1 MSKRSRSPP
10 PPSHE
15 IFDISDDDGDVTHG
29 TKRAWDTHEDDL
41 PRGKRTAEQEV
52 RELAS
57 FVGLDVDGANG
68 APSAAV
74 GSRRPH
80 RVFVNSA
87 PLAFEAQL
95 QHLSLYSRHVDAC
108 APATHA
114 EMDYNPVFRVVEST
128 GDETLKQFRAALES
142 FGIDRTF
149 LQVVMHDLAL
159 NVMGSCIY
167 REEWKQHRQ
176 RILEANNWRDLL
188 PLLAAICARRFG
200 KSFGAGMLAAA
211 AMLSVPGAA
220 VGCFAPTLRQATAI
234 MQTCWAL
241 LCKSSLFSQFKV
253 IKLTATAIVLM
264 GPDGQEVSLIAYPST
279 HKVCAVA
286 LLYRLSRRLPVRSS
300 GKGWGGEKGSLA
312 TQVRRVDGSRS
323 HVSRRQWSRGDGR
336 YAAKRLAS
344 HLTQRLL
351 HFANLGHEGPR
362 RSVHCSVCHGTL

>member
-1 MSKRSRSPP
+1 MSKRSKSPP
-10 PPSHE
+10 PPRTRE
-15 IFDISDDDGDVTHG
+15 IIYISDDDAHG
-29 TKRAWDTHEDDL
+29 VKRHSPEDDDLTL
-41 PRGKRTAEQEV
+41 PSGKRTAEQEA
-52 RELAS
+52 RHLAS

-68 APSAAV
+68 APSAAA
-74 GSRRPH
+74 GSKRPH

-87 PLAFEAQL
+87 PLAFEAEL
-95 QHLSLYSRHVDAC
+95 HHLSLYSRHVDAC

-176 RILEANNWRDLL
+176 RILESNNWRDLL

-211 AMLSVPGAA
+211 AMLSIPGAA

-241 LCKSSLFSQFKV
+241 LCKSSLFSKFKV
-253 IKLTATAIVLM
+253 VKLTATAIVLM

-279 HKVCAVA
+279 HKVRDICFTDREVPG
-286 LLYRLSRRLPVRSS
+286 PVLFFS
-300 GKGWGGEKGSLA
+300 
-312 TQVRRVDGSRS
+312 
-323 HVSRRQWSRGDGR
+323 VSILQP
-336 YAAKRLAS
+336 
-344 HLTQRLL
+344 
-351 HFANLGHEGPR
+351 GPR
-362 RSVHCSVCHGTL
+362 KRITDEHTKH